1 MKFGSDS
8 VSSVEYLQYLSI
20 RFSPSIFLEFYS
32 SGIKKN
38 FSITMENYFN

>member
-1 MKFGSDS
+1 MLMKFGSDS

-32 SGIKKN
+32 SGIKKLLDHDGEL
-38 FSITMENYFN
+38 F

>member
-8 VSSVEYLQYLSI
+8 VSSVEYLLSI

-32 SGIKKN
+32 SGIKKLLDHDGEL
-38 FSITMENYFN
+38 F